1 MTNEEKKQLIKTVIG
16 YRSDIE
22 RTAKALADIK
32 EQIDDELRGMPE
44 YDEWARLN
52 EQVAAAKK
60 RLTVALLGNAEYNDL
75 AEQRANLLADKRDQ
89 EDILSNY
96 VVSYAVDTK
105 ESQLEL
111 NNEGDSL
118 PIILKG
124 KLGKPEKYQT
134 NLFAKRAA

>member
-32 EQIDDELRGMPE
+32 EQIDAELRGMPE
-44 YDEWARLN
+44 YDEWSRLN